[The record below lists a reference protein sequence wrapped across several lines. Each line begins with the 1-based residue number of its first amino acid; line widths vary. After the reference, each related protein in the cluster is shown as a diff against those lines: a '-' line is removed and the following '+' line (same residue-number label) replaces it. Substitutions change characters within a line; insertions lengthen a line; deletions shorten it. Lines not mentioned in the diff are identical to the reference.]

1 MIVSLFAFLSAI
13 SPPQAQPAV
22 PSTNYVVSVLSE
34 VEGEDFSVRFVL
46 SGPPSTYSSTREG
59 DDIVVRVEAAPLPG
73 LSLPAASGPIRAM
86 SLGEGPGFKLRI
98 TMREFRE
105 HEIVRES
112 ASLRLVLRRRV
123 EAPVPGPAATP
134 TAGANAVAIP
144 VPSPSTTP
152 EPVRPADPVAAD
164 TADLYRRLFPS
175 TADPSSIGSLSGGAD
190 VESPENWYSDF
201 RWLGLQVRPWVSVSY
216 VDARTTQ
223 VQTNT
228 VTADSYWVIQPNL
241 GIGLS
246 PTLGGAREGQWR
258 INYTPRFRRQLDL
271 NLPRLGSHFFDAGVD
286 KPVASFGAIYGTY
299 HFSKGVLET
308 DEIDPGRE
316 YGIGLNRVVDT
327 SLERFRRH
335 SFVLGLRFD
344 FVADTQFDL
353 NVGKTRVRYGNDPG
367 ESQFVFGERAFF
379 DYDTRTLNA
388 SLRREMGEGRMVGVV
403 FGVHDTPAQVE
414 RRQVEGRGYSYGVSL
429 DGAIAALTSGRLQVG
444 YRTQESPNAGE
455 GGRDY
460 KSVTY
465 SAQIAR
471 ELSNDTSIGIGADR
485 RLYLSAYEDNAFY
498 VADSLRGDL
507 TTRLPFAMYLRGG
520 VSLQTNGYKASPQ
533 FEPATGRFEL
543 RRDKLRSWSMGLTRN
558 LFEWAFL
565 RFDYTAERRNSNLDR
580 FDIKTRSLTFQLG
593 LGFFGKPGRP
603 GTPSW

>member
-1 MIVSLFAFLSAI
+1 MIVSLLVLLAAI
-13 SPPQAQPAV
+13 SPSQAQPVV
-22 PSTNYVVSVLSE
+22 PSTNYVVSILSE
-34 VEGEDFSVRFVL
+34 IEGDEFSLRFVL

-59 DDIVVRVEAAPLPG
+59 DDIVVRIGAEPLPAMT
-73 LSLPAASGPIRAM
+73 LPAASGPIRAL
-86 SLGEGPGFKLRI
+86 SLGEGPGFNLRVALG
-98 TMREFRE
+98 EFRE

-112 ASLRLVLRRRV
+112 ASLRLLLRKRV
-123 EAPVPGPAATP
+123 AAPAPPPAATP
-134 TAGANAVAIP
+134 TPGLDALAIP
-144 VPSPSTTP
+144 TPSPSPT
-152 EPVRPADPVAAD
+152 PVRQADPVGAD

-175 TADPSSIGSLSGGAD
+175 TSDPSSIGSLGGGAD
-190 VESPENWYSDF
+190 TGSPENWYSDF

-216 VDARTTQ
+216 VDAQTTQ

-228 VTADSYWVIQPNL
+228 VPADSYWVIQPNL
-241 GIGLS
+241 GLGFS
-246 PTLGGAREGQWR
+246 PTFGGAREGQWR
-258 INYTPRFRRQLDL
+258 INYTPRFRRLLDL
-271 NLPRLGSHFFDAGVD
+271 NLPRLGSHFFDVGVD
-286 KPVASFGAIYGTY
+286 QPVASFGAIYGTY

-335 SFVLGLRFD
+335 SFLLGLRFD
-344 FVADTQFDL
+344 FVADTQLDV

-388 SLRREMGEGRMVGVV
+388 SLRREMGESRMVGLV
-403 FGVHDTPAQVE
+403 FGVHDTPTQIE

-429 DGAIAALTSGRLQVG
+429 DGAIAALTTGRLQVG
-444 YRTQESPNAGE
+444 YRTQKSPNAGA

-460 KSVTY
+460 KDVTY

-471 ELSNDTSIGIGADR
+471 EISDDTSIGIGADR

-498 VADSLRGDL
+498 VADSLRGDV
-507 TTRLPFAMYLRGG
+507 TTRLPFAVYLRGG
-520 VSLQTNGYKASPQ
+520 VAFQTNSYKASPQ
-533 FEPATGRFEL
+533 FEPSTGQFEL
-543 RRDKLRSWSMGLTRN
+543 RRDKLRSWSVGLTRN
-558 LFEWAFL
+558 LFEWAFV

-580 FDIKTRSLTFQLG
+580 FDIKTRALTFQLG
-593 LGFFGKPGRP
+593 LGFFGKPGRQ
-603 GTPSW
+603 GAPSW